1 MNFEKLSVWQRATS
15 LSILIYKSF
24 QNSTDFG
31 FKDQITRSS
40 LSIASNIAEGMERQ
54 SAKEKCQYLW
64 IAKGSCGELR
74 TQIYIAISFMVK
86 VWHIYRVSYLN
97 TYFSCIF
104 NLSKSDSRMVR

>member
-24 QNSTDFG
+24 QSSTDFG

-74 TQIYIAISFMVK
+74 TQIYIAKEINYLDKLFAEQCIAETTEISKMLNGLINK
-86 VWHIYRVSYLN
+86 IRVN
-97 TYFSCIF
+97 
-104 NLSKSDSRMVR
+104 